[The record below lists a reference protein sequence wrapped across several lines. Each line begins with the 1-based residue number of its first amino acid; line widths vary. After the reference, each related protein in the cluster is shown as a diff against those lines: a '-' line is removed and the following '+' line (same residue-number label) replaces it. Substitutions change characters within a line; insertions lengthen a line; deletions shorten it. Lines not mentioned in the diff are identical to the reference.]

1 MSPDQD
7 GVRALRGRVVT
18 AAGVLED
25 AVVRIQDGL
34 ITEVGDPSGTDGSE
48 RTAAWIVP
56 GFVDLHVHGGGGH
69 TFDAAEPEQARGAME
84 FHRTHGTT
92 TMLASLATASPSD
105 TYARTAALAPLVHS
119 GDLAGVHLEGPYLS
133 TARCGAQNPAHLRS
147 PDPAE
152 IADLIALGI
161 VRAVTMAPELP
172 GALPAIAQL
181 RAHGITVAV
190 GHTDATYEQTLAAVE
205 AGATI
210 ATHLGNAMRP
220 IHHRD
225 PGPIVA
231 LLQSPTVICEQV
243 ADGVHLHDGML
254 RHVIQAAGPARVALV
269 TDAMAAAGMPDGEFD
284 LAGQDVTVQD
294 GVARLAASGAIAGST
309 LTMAEALRHTV
320 RCGASIVEAV
330 TMASATP
337 ARALGLEGSIGS
349 IAAGMRA
356 DLVLLDDNLAVTAVL
371 RDGIAVR

>member
-1 MSPDQD
+1 
-7 GVRALRGRVVT
+7 
-18 AAGVLED
+18 
-25 AVVRIQDGL
+25 
-34 ITEVGDPSGTDGSE
+34 
-48 RTAAWIVP
+48 
-56 GFVDLHVHGGGGH
+56 
-69 TFDAAEPEQARGAME
+69 
-84 FHRTHGTT
+84 
-92 TMLASLATASPSD
+92 
-105 TYARTAALAPLVHS
+105 
-119 GDLAGVHLEGPYLS
+119 
-133 TARCGAQNPAHLRS
+133 
-147 PDPAE
+147 
-152 IADLIALGI
+152 
-161 VRAVTMAPELP
+161 
-172 GALPAIAQL
+172 
-181 RAHGITVAV
+181 
-190 GHTDATYEQTLAAVE
+190 
-205 AGATI
+205 
-210 ATHLGNAMRP
+210 MRP

-320 RCGASIVEAV
+320 RCGASIVDAV

-349 IAAGMRA
+349 IATGMRA